1 MDKDGCMIWRWL
13 VNSLAVAA
21 ATFLVG
27 GITVTAGNTTG
38 MVVTMLLVA
47 LVLGAVNNVVKPVLQ
62 VLGGCL
68 VVLTFGLFLLV
79 INALMLMLTSWLA
92 GWLGIGWHVSDF
104 SAAFWGALVISV
116 ISMLLG
122 AASPRPQEQA

>member
-1 MDKDGCMIWRWL
+1 MIWRWL

-27 GITVTAGNTTG
+27 GITLTAGDTTG
-38 MVVTMLLVA
+38 MVLTMALVA
-47 LVLGAVNNVVKPVLQ
+47 LVLGAVNTVVKPVLQ

-92 GWLGIGWHVSDF
+92 GGLGLGWHVADF
-104 SAAFWGALVISV
+104 GAAFWGALVISV
-116 ISMLLG
+116 VSMLLG
-122 AASPRPQEQA
+122 ASPARSQQA

>member
-1 MDKDGCMIWRWL
+1 MIWRWL

-27 GITVTAGNTTG
+27 GISLTAGDTTG
-38 MVVTMLLVA
+38 MVLTMALVA
-47 LVLGAVNNVVKPVLQ
+47 LVLGAVNTVVKPVLQ

-92 GWLGIGWHVSDF
+92 GGLGLGWHVADF
-104 SAAFWGALVISV
+104 GAAFWGALVISV
-116 ISMLLG
+116 VSMLLG
-122 AASPRPQEQA
+122 ASPVRSQQA

>member
-1 MDKDGCMIWRWL
+1 MIWRWL

-27 GITVTAGNTTG
+27 GITVTAEDTTG
-38 MVVTMLLVA
+38 MVVTLVVVA
-47 LVLGAVNNVVKPVLQ
+47 LILGLVNTVVKPILQ
-62 VLGGCL
+62 TVTGCL

-92 GWLGIGWHVSDF
+92 TQIGVGWHVADF
-104 SAAFWGALVISV
+104 GAAFWGALVISIV
-116 ISMLLG
+116 SFVLG
-122 AASPRPQEQA
+122 SPQRRKERS

>member
-1 MDKDGCMIWRWL
+1 MIWRWL

-27 GITVTAGNTTG
+27 GISWTAGDTTG
-38 MVVTMLLVA
+38 MVLTMALVA
-47 LVLGAVNNVVKPVLQ
+47 LVLGAVNTVVKPVLQ

-92 GWLGIGWHVSDF
+92 GGLGLGWHVADF
-104 SAAFWGALVISV
+104 GAAFWGALVISV
-116 ISMLLG
+116 VSMLLG
-122 AASPRPQEQA
+122 ASPVRSQQA